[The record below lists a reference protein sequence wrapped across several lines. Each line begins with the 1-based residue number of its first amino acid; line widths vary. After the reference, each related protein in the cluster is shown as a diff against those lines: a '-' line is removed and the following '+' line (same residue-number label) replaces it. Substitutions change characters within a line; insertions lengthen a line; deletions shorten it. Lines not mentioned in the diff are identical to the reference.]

1 MRIKP
6 ALVTGASRG
15 IGRAI
20 ALRLLGEDYSVVGT
34 YNSGHAEVEELSR
47 SGKKT
52 WKDKPIPTGTIAD
65 AHTHPNALDP
75 KPSGGDQADATRLN
89 LPFYVV
95 TRDAIW
101 KAVPKQDAPV
111 PVAGSDWW
119 KDAWNRDKQGKLK
132 CK

>member
-1 MRIKP
+1 MWAAEQAKNKR
-6 ALVTGASRG
+6 
-15 IGRAI
+15 
-20 ALRLLGEDYSVVGT
+20 LR
-34 YNSGHAEVEELSR
+34 VETRLA
-47 SGKKT
+47 T
-52 WKDKPIPTGTIAD
+52 HLFNQDKPIPTGTIAD